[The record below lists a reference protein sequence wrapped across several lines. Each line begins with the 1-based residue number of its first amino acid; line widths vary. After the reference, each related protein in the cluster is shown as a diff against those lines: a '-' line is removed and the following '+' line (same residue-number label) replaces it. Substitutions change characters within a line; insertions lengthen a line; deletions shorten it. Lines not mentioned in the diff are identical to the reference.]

1 VFLKNELEPKTF
13 KIIAFS
19 SYYLKVSQYP
29 KIDTYSTRFQGSKKR
44 VIDWLIH
51 EINQELPDT
60 KTVFDPFAGSGIVSY
75 ALAREGKDIIAAD
88 QLLSSKVA
96 INAFIGNKSDL
107 DINKTLDKVN
117 SLGPVKEEKDLLSV
131 YQGVFFLDDELQYL
145 ARASNFAKNNLSD
158 DEQDAFLWA
167 LFQAA
172 LAKRP
177 YNLFH
182 RANLAIR
189 KRNVKRSF
197 GNKTTWDKSFPDH
210 LKKFLK
216 EQKKYA
222 LPEANKAT
230 VLTGDVLGMKKQV
243 ADLTYIDPP
252 YITNKGVAT
261 PYLDFYGF
269 LDILINP
276 SLIQRVDENKAHKPL
291 INNNPSKWESK
302 KTITAAFEELLDT
315 YKDRPIA
322 ISYRDDG
329 FPSLNDLEA
338 IVKNLGKNTVVK
350 KIPIQYALSKSRAE
364 EALIIGV

>member
-1 VFLKNELEPKTF
+1 MSK
-13 KIIAFS
+13 
-19 SYYLKVSQYP
+19 

-44 VIDWLIH
+44 VINWLIF
-51 EINQELPDT
+51 ELDQALPNT
-60 KTVFDPFAGSGIVSY
+60 ETVFDPFTGSGVVSY
-75 ALAREGKDIIAAD
+75 ALAKEGKNIIAAD

-96 INAFIGNKSDL
+96 INAFIGNKSNL
-107 DINKTLDKVN
+107 DIEATLSQIN
-117 SLGPVKEEKDLLSV
+117 QLGPVEEEKDLLSV
-131 YQGVFFLDDELQYL
+131 YQGIFFLDDELKYL
-145 ARASNFAKNNLSD
+145 ARASHFAKNNLNQ
-158 DEQDAFLWA
+158 DEESAFLWA

-189 KRNVKRSF
+189 NRDVKRSF

-216 EQKKYA
+216 EQQKYA
-222 LPEANKAT
+222 LPNTTKAQ
-230 VLTGDVLGMKKQV
+230 VLTGDVLKMKKQA

-269 LDILINP
+269 LDILIDP
-276 SLIQRVDENKAHKPL
+276 SLIKKVDQTKAHKPL
-291 INNNPSKWESK
+291 INQNPSKWEDK
-302 KTITAAFEELLDT
+302 KTIISAFEELVDT
-315 YKDRPIA
+315 YKDKPIA

-329 FPSLNDLEA
+329 FPSLSDLEA
-338 IVKNLGKNTVVK
+338 IVKNSGKNTEIK
-350 KIPIQYALSKSRAE
+350 KIPIKYALSKTKAE
-364 EALIIGV
+364 EALIIGI